1 MSVLKQSIRRLAQRV
16 AVIFRGPSY
25 KLDPNLPF
33 TALIG
38 YSLRRV
44 ASLMRC
50 VVRGLALRP
59 DDWFFVGSFVTLRN
73 RRLIHIGRG
82 STIGN
87 SALIDGLSLNGVVIG
102 ERVNIGPY
110 TIIEAT
116 GVVSNIGVGCQ
127 IGDNTGIGAFS
138 FIGAAGGVNI
148 GKNVIMGQY
157 VSFHSENHCF
167 DDLDRP
173 IKTQGVVRSG
183 IVIEEDCWIGA
194 KVTFLDGC
202 HVGKGSIIAAGAV
215 VRGNIPPYSIA
226 AGVPAAIVRSRKGES
241 DA

>member
-1 MSVLKQSIRRLAQRV
+1 MKQLIRRLAQRI
-16 AVIFRGPSY
+16 AIIFRGPSY
-25 KLDPNLPF
+25 KLDANLPF
-33 TALIG
+33 TALMG

-44 ASLMRC
+44 VSLMRC
-50 VVRGLALRP
+50 IMRGLALSP
-59 DDWFFVGSFVTLRN
+59 NDLFFLGSSVTLRN
-73 RRLIHIGRG
+73 RQLIRIGRG

-87 SALIDGLSLNGVVIG
+87 SVLIDGLSLNGVVIG
-102 ERVNIGPY
+102 ERVNIGAH

-116 GVVSNIGVGCQ
+116 GVISNIGVGCQ

-138 FIGAAGGVNI
+138 FIGAAGGIQI
-148 GKNVIMGQY
+148 GSNVVMGQY
-157 VSFHSENHCF
+157 ISFHSENHCF

-173 IKTQGVVRSG
+173 IRTQGVVRRG

-194 KVTFLDGC
+194 KVTFLDGS

-226 AGVPAAIVRSRKGES
+226 AGVPAAIIRSRKGES